1 MSDGLHVVVGAHQFA
16 GIHAVQALA
25 GEARVRALLPPGWRA
40 AGEEPNVELVEA
52 PLDDPDALAAA
63 MGGADVVYVCAETPP
78 DIRLS
83 PLLPQPVLLRRV
95 VEAARR
101 AGARRLVHVS
111 SADVLGSNRRQ
122 RISEAGAARPQN
134 PYERMKL
141 REEQYLRAQVDDL
154 DWVIVRPTR
163 GVGAHD
169 RLWSEHLI
177 GQLAPSRRIWQAAGG
192 RVYQTFIAGAD
203 LGRALLAAG
212 KRGQPHHTYLVGGF
226 DATWRELLDTAS
238 AGLQIPIHVQ
248 PVPFDVAYLAAA
260 ARELTTS
267 FGRSCWP
274 NRYAVDAF
282 GRPHLY
288 DDSRSRRQLTWSPQV
303 GSFSEAMASIP
314 LVGKVARRRPDGGA
328 NAQPDRSPS

>member
-1 MSDGLHVVVGAHQFA
+1 M
-16 GIHAVQALA
+16 QALA
-25 GEARVRALLPPGWRA
+25 GEVRVRALLPPGWQA
-40 AGEEPNVELVEA
+40 AGQEPDVELIEA
-52 PLDDPDALAAA
+52 PLEDPDALASAVT
-63 MGGADVVYVCAETPP
+63 GADVVYVCTETTP
-78 DIRLS
+78 DVRLS

-101 AGARRLVHVS
+101 AGAKRLVHVS
-111 SADVLGSNRRQ
+111 TADVLGSNRRE
-122 RISEAGAARPQN
+122 RISEVGPARPQN
-134 PYERMKL
+134 AYERTKL

-154 DWVIVRPTR
+154 DWVIVRPAR
-163 GVGAHD
+163 GVGTHD

-177 GQLAPSRRIWQAAGG
+177 GELAPERRIWQAAGG

-212 KRGQPHHTYLVGGF
+212 RRGQPHHTYLVGGF

-238 AGLQIPIHVQ
+238 AALRIPVHVQ
-248 PVPFDVAYLAAA
+248 PMPFDVAYLAAA
-260 ARELTTS
+260 ARELTTG
-267 FGRSCWP
+267 FGQSCWP

-303 GSFSEAMASIP
+303 GSFSELLLSSPLIGEASH
-314 LVGKVARRRPDGGA
+314 RRP
-328 NAQPDRSPS
+328 NEQPDRSPS